1 VRTVGVVTTTR
12 ADYGPYLPV
21 LRQIQAD
28 PDLDLYLIVSGMH
41 LSPEFGMTV
50 RAIEQDGF
58 EILDRVDM
66 LLASDTPEGI
76 SKSMGLGTI
85 GFAQSYARFQ
95 PDILLVLGDRFEMH
109 SAVVA
114 ALPFKIPVAHI
125 GGGEAT
131 EGAIDESIRHSI
143 TKMSH
148 LHFVSTDAYAERV
161 IQMGE
166 EPWRVVVSGAPSLDS
181 LNSFTP
187 ETWTEL
193 QNKWN
198 FDLAGPVLLVTFHPV
213 TLSYESTGDYMEQL
227 LDALDGSGFDLIFT
241 YPNADTH
248 GRQIISMI
256 ERFTSNHPR
265 SWAASSLGTESY
277 FSLMTHATAMVG
289 NSSSGIIESSSFKLP
304 VVNIGDRQQGRIQ
317 SKNILNVGYRREEIR
332 EGIKTASSP
341 GFRDSLSGV
350 ENPYGDGH
358 AAERIVKG
366 LKSVAIDDALLMK
379 RFYSDSPASHKE
391 RLQASRSS
399 V

>member
-1 VRTVGVVTTTR
+1 MRTVGVVTTTR
-12 ADYGPYLPV
+12 SDYGPFLPV

-28 PDLDLYLIVSGMH
+28 PDLNLYLIVAGMH
-41 LSPEFGMTV
+41 LSPEFGLTV

-58 EILDRVDM
+58 DIADRVDM

-85 GFAQSYARFQ
+85 GFAQAYARFQ

-148 LHFVSTDAYAERV
+148 LHFVSTNEYAERV

-181 LNSFTP
+181 LRSFTP
-187 ETWTEL
+187 ETWEEL

-213 TLSYESTGDYMEQL
+213 TLDYENTGDYMVEL
-227 LDALDGSGFDLIFT
+227 LEALDGSRSDLIFT

-248 GRQIISMI
+248 GRQIIEMI

-265 SWAASSLGTESY
+265 SWAAASLGTESY
-277 FSLMTHATAMVG
+277 FSLMTHAAAMVG
-289 NSSSGIIESSSFKLP
+289 NSSSGIIESPSFKLP
-304 VVNIGDRQQGRIQ
+304 VVNIGNRQQGRIQ
-317 SKNILNVGYRREEIR
+317 SKNVLNVGYRREEIR
-332 EGIKTASSP
+332 EGIKTALSSS
-341 GFRDSLSGV
+341 FRDSLSGLA
-350 ENPYGDGH
+350 NPYGDGN
-358 AAERIVKG
+358 AAERIVSE
-366 LKSVAIDDALLMK
+366 LKSVSLDEQFLIK
-379 RFYSDSPASHKE
+379 RFYKNSAAQHKTY
-391 RLQASRSS
+391 A
-399 V
+399 